1 MAMLGLKYPVGSFD
15 ENLAVLAINRKK
27 QVHFMTTL
35 LIVNAI
41 IHTGNCI
48 QSALS
53 GGSASDKGSE
63 NLQTMVEA
71 LKSMLIPGDALEK
84 ESKVQRAMRI
94 LDEETSKGP
103 LSVRPMAEVKSDRG
117 KLRRRRSS

>member
-1 MAMLGLKYPVGSFD
+1 
-15 ENLAVLAINRKK
+15 
-27 QVHFMTTL
+27 
-35 LIVNAI
+35 
-41 IHTGNCI
+41 
-48 QSALS
+48 
-53 GGSASDKGSE
+53 
-63 NLQTMVEA
+63 
-71 LKSMLIPGDALEK
+71 LEK